1 MSAFSKSDRLSH
13 ELYITGYQALLLK
26 SLKKHVEK
34 RTYLIKIH
42 SHFLRCAEPTAQW
55 IVLLVCALDVYI
67 HTKDTSS
74 TQTKSAMHCVVALAH
89 LKCESV
95 FVSDGHVKRLEKKSI
110 LSFPSYIFHG
120 FTFGCCCF
128 VNDMFCKQ
136 PHGKRSF

>member
-1 MSAFSKSDRLSH
+1 MHFYVDTFKWGIVCSLPYKSYLLHQILSEKLFH

-67 HTKDTSS
+67 HTKYTSR
-74 TQTKSAMHCVVALAH
+74 TQTKSAMHCAVALAH

-95 FVSDGHVKRLEKKSI
+95 FVMKWYMKKG
-110 LSFPSYIFHG
+110 L
-120 FTFGCCCF
+120 
-128 VNDMFCKQ
+128 
-136 PHGKRSF
+136 

>member
-1 MSAFSKSDRLSH
+1 MCFSLILRLYVRH
-13 ELYITGYQALLLK
+13 GLYITGYQALLLK
-26 SLKKHVEK
+26 STKKHVEK

-110 LSFPSYIFHG
+110 LSFPSYIFH
-120 FTFGCCCF
+120 
-128 VNDMFCKQ
+128 V
-136 PHGKRSF
+136 